1 MYDTVYFVMIN
12 AALKEPW
19 MTANV
24 IRADY
29 DSLAQIA
36 AQFAQESDQ
45 SAQMA
50 QSVMV
55 LVQQLESGAWI
66 GMGANSF
73 YSEMNDL
80 VFPAL
85 RRLIDALCDAGEST
99 RRISEMLRSAEEEAA
114 SLFKGRSEGAA
125 AKAGA
130 DPTKGAV
137 TITIPPD
144 GNMPLYT
151 IDMTNLNNVDPDAI
165 ARQINPNGRPVLF
178 MMHGFNTPSEAADK
192 SYEAAAAQLREIYAN
207 VPPDQRPILIGVKWD
222 AKELNPGELLVGGG
236 QGGITGG
243 IVGGIAGGVFTGFN
257 PIGII
262 TGVKAGTAI
271 GSVMGA
277 YNSAQGTFAAAD
289 ASAVATGEKFGQIL
303 EAFNDYYP
311 ESKVNAMAHSLG
323 NKMFME
329 AVASADVKIDRYL
342 AIQGGVNRDDVTL
355 GGRYSDV
362 LGSEINTMTAT
373 YTDSD
378 MAMKAFQMLGYGT
391 GLGYNAEGINRPN
404 YTAVDLDST
413 DKWLDLNHYGV
424 EDARLRDV
432 IGDVFLP

>member
-1 MYDTVYFVMIN
+1 
-12 AALKEPW
+12 

-130 DPTKGAV
+130 KRT
-137 TITIPPD
+137 
-144 GNMPLYT
+144 
-151 IDMTNLNNVDPDAI
+151 
-165 ARQINPNGRPVLF
+165 
-178 MMHGFNTPSEAADK
+178 
-192 SYEAAAAQLREIYAN
+192 
-207 VPPDQRPILIGVKWD
+207 
-222 AKELNPGELLVGGG
+222 
-236 QGGITGG
+236 
-243 IVGGIAGGVFTGFN
+243 
-257 PIGII
+257 
-262 TGVKAGTAI
+262 
-271 GSVMGA
+271 
-277 YNSAQGTFAAAD
+277 
-289 ASAVATGEKFGQIL
+289 
-303 EAFNDYYP
+303 
-311 ESKVNAMAHSLG
+311 
-323 NKMFME
+323 
-329 AVASADVKIDRYL
+329 
-342 AIQGGVNRDDVTL
+342 
-355 GGRYSDV
+355 
-362 LGSEINTMTAT
+362 
-373 YTDSD
+373 
-378 MAMKAFQMLGYGT
+378 
-391 GLGYNAEGINRPN
+391 
-404 YTAVDLDST
+404 
-413 DKWLDLNHYGV
+413 
-424 EDARLRDV
+424 
-432 IGDVFLP
+432 